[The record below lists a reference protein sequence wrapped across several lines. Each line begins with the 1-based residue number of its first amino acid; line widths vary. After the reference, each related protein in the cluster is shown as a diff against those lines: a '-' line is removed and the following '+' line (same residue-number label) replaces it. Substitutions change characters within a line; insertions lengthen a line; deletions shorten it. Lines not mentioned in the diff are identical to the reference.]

1 MTVKQHKFAP
11 LVLFRKTEMRRAITL
26 LEVMIATAVLVI
38 ASTGALSYQY
48 HAAKGAQIARA
59 QITGTRTAQ
68 LLLEDWMSTGGYK
81 EYDPTE
87 LKLGFSAAPIP
98 SVFEGVKGNPLNNAI
113 YTITVDKLPL
123 MVMLAWADVDHDL
136 LSDVTLRRLSAVVRF
151 GSTSVDDKR
160 ITQQIEFIRPIT
172 MTTYVRID
180 AAGG

>member
-68 LLLEDWMSTGGYK
+68 LLLEDWMSTGGSD

-87 LKLGFSAAPIP
+87 LKFGFSAVPIP